1 MQSTYSVS
9 EITSKIKTLLEG
21 GFPRISIVGE
31 ISNCS
36 FASSGHLYFT
46 LKDSSAAISAVM
58 FKGYQH
64 YLDFLPKD
72 GQKVIATGSITL
84 YEPRGTYQIRCDSLT
99 LFGTGEILAM
109 LEERKNRLAQTGIF
123 DSDKKKAI
131 PAFPETVAVVTS
143 KTGAALQDILHILYK
158 AKKRPLVKIFPVAVQ
173 GEHAA
178 KTLTTQ
184 LELINKFNLAS
195 LIIVGRGGGSV
206 EDLLPFSDEEFVK
219 AVASSHIPVISA
231 VGHEVDYA
239 LCDFAADLRAPTPT
253 AAAQISFANYM
264 EIDSK
269 IEGMVSTI
277 SSGLKNRLDV
287 ASARLKNLG
296 LQNLKNQF
304 THRIENFQ
312 IKNDNSYQQLC
323 SELKKKVDRYS
334 HRLDLT
340 MQKISDSSPNTIL
353 KRGFVK
359 ITNQDNQVILSTKNL
374 SKDQIVKMSF
384 SDGVALSRISEVTN
398 LQAREA

>member
-253 AAAQISFANYM
+253 AAAQIAFANYM

>member
-277 SSGLKNRLDV
+277 YSGLKNRLDV